1 MSTPSVAFSSSAV
14 RYGSWYAPW
23 SWGKSSPPPSASPT
37 ELTPEPAP
45 APVPEPVPEPVVT
58 TATPELQPAGIDQ
71 SAASVAPTHLSDG
84 ISVEDLLNDP
94 PVSTASSFVDPTTP
108 ISYWGNLKD
117 LGLDYGWGPSAFYES
132 LMEVIYI
139 NTEMGWAATIVASAL
154 ALRVSLF
161 FTFQRW
167 ASDSNAKMVAMK
179 PILQPLQS
187 QMEEAKRQGDEE
199 KSQMLK
205 LKQQGI
211 MKDVGVDIWKQV
223 GAGVAQGVF
232 GYGAWRAIG
241 GLSKLPAPG
250 MSTDG
255 WAWFTDLTVADPYY
269 LLPVM
274 TGGVLFVLMKVSVD
288 VDDNLSVQL

>member
-1 MSTPSVAFSSSAV
+1 
-14 RYGSWYAPW
+14 
-23 SWGKSSPPPSASPT
+23 
-37 ELTPEPAP
+37 
-45 APVPEPVPEPVVT
+45 
-58 TATPELQPAGIDQ
+58 
-71 SAASVAPTHLSDG
+71 
-84 ISVEDLLNDP
+84 
-94 PVSTASSFVDPTTP
+94 
-108 ISYWGNLKD
+108 
-117 LGLDYGWGPSAFYES
+117 
-132 LMEVIYI
+132 
-139 NTEMGWAATIVASAL
+139 
-154 ALRVSLF
+154 
-161 FTFQRW
+161 
-167 ASDSNAKMVAMK
+167 
-179 PILQPLQS
+179 
-187 QMEEAKRQGDEE
+187 
-199 KSQMLK
+199 MLK

-288 VDDNLSVQL
+288 VDDNLSVEL